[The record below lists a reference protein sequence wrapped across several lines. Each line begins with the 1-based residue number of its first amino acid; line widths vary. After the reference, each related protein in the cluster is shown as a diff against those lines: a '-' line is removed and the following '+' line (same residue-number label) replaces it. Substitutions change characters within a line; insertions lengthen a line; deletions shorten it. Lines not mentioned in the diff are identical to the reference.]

1 MNFTQDAPAIVISL
15 TSPTPEA
22 VWHQVLLGIEEEG
35 IPWQW
40 QQDDDT
46 DAILR
51 AWQAAT
57 RSPLL
62 VGLACSADEVI
73 VHFRHLPPASPLF
86 RQPMAQD
93 EDPLRRL
100 GNNAARLVKGL
111 PFK

>member
-51 AWQAAT
+51 A
-57 RSPLL
+57 
-62 VGLACSADEVI
+62 
-73 VHFRHLPPASPLF
+73 
-86 RQPMAQD
+86 
-93 EDPLRRL
+93 
-100 GNNAARLVKGL
+100 
-111 PFK
+111 

>member
-57 RSPLL
+57 CGWRSMK
-62 VGLACSADEVI
+62 SA
-73 VHFRHLPPASPLF
+73 ASFVRAVPI
-86 RQPMAQD
+86 PI
-93 EDPLRRL
+93 
-100 GNNAARLVKGL
+100 GW
-111 PFK
+111 